1 MSINCEHFI
10 YTADNIGLKKGY
22 QVVSKSDSVD
32 ETILNNLINYLYPI
46 GVNTSIF
53 NKSKSMIIINKY
65 VAYSIIKNI
74 GYGNDGRSGTLYN
87 HTFLM
92 HVDEFKKLN
101 NDSRIFDDYFIDS
114 KKSNKNLKSLSIK
127 PKNIRINFEYLNNL
141 DKNFLGYAISSLLKK
156 RKIAIHNN
164 FNENLIQ
171 NILSILPLDLR
182 LTEFSS
188 YVVQPHK
195 QPKYKIMQIVQSY
208 NTKLNKNF
216 IILDE
221 DSVKPIGFQKD
232 DITLQ
237 LINAI
242 NDKNKK
248 KIKLI
253 HNKFTNYKKSN
264 KKTIDDESEKIIQ
277 NGNNSLLSEVIKNFY
292 LTNNFNVYSITNI
305 VNFIIKFRKI
315 IDPLLIIY
323 ESKHKKNEL
332 IPLIS
337 IIKIFSDYLT
347 HIKKYKIDDVNNM
360 LYKKIHEEASINNL
374 ILKRHEMILKI
385 IKNNEKIKLD
395 YSAKVTNM
403 ILESSNKNGDYQFK
417 ASNDLNHNE

>member
-1 MSINCEHFI
+1 MSVNCEHFI
-10 YTADNIGLKKGY
+10 YTADNTGLKKGY
-22 QVVSKSDSVD
+22 QIVSKSDSVD
-32 ETILNNLINYLYPI
+32 ETILNDLINYLYPI

-53 NKSKSMIIINKY
+53 NKSKSMVIINKS
-65 VAYSIIKNI
+65 VVYSIIKNI

-114 KKSNKNLKSLSIK
+114 KKYHKDLKSLNIK
-127 PKNIRINFEYLNNL
+127 PKNIKIDFKYLNNL
-141 DKNFLGYAISSLLKK
+141 NKNFLGYAISSLLKK
-156 RKIAIHNN
+156 HKIAICNN

-195 QPKYKIMQIVQSY
+195 QPKYKIMQIAQSH
-208 NTKLNKNF
+208 NIKLNKNC

-221 DSVKPIGFQKD
+221 DSIKSISFQKD
-232 DITLQ
+232 SITLQ

-248 KIKLI
+248 KIEAI
-253 HNKFTNYKKSN
+253 HNKFISSKKSN
-264 KKTIDDESEKIIQ
+264 KKIIDDESEKIIQ
-277 NGNNSLLSEVIKNFY
+277 NGDSSLLSEVMKNFY
-292 LTNNFNVYSITNI
+292 LNNNFDAYSITNI

-315 IDPLLIIY
+315 IDPLLITY
-323 ESKHKKNEL
+323 EDKHKKNEL

-337 IIKIFSDYLT
+337 IIKIFSDYLS
-347 HIKKYKIDDVNNM
+347 HIKKYRIDDVNNI
-360 LYKKIHEEASINNL
+360 LSKKIHDEININNL
-374 ILKRHEMILKI
+374 ILKRHELILKI
-385 IKNNEKIKLD
+385 IRNNEKTKLD
-395 YSAKVTNM
+395 YSTKLANIISK
-403 ILESSNKNGDYQFK
+403 SSNRNGNYQFK
-417 ASNDLNHNE
+417 TINDFDHNE